1 MTCSLRSLPSPPSP
15 SPSAGASADAWRVNG
30 TTTTDFFV
38 LFKTYQGA
46 PNLGSE
52 SVSRL
57 GYCILDIGEHNLDTF
72 HHVHKWH
79 RNISRIPFQARCYHV
94 HMHHSKEGRL
104 GVKHRLPRVCLTSS
118 PICLFL
124 EPCFTNNAGLGL
136 TYTNHPRIPS
146 MTPWPVPP
154 HQPIQ
159 DQLRPLQGLQQRQPG
174 RPKGSMAL
182 VCSKGFYYVLLVWLK
197 HAYSTYVNKSFSC
210 RYVFIDS

>member
-1 MTCSLRSLPSPPSP
+1 MCCNKLTCALSASEISVSLHDVWNMTCSLRSLPSPPSP

-30 TTTTDFFV
+30 TTTTDFVV

-72 HHVHKWH
+72 HHIHKWH

-124 EPCFTNNAGLGL
+124 EPCFTKNAGLDL

-146 MTPWPVPP
+146 IPKHIQTLQTPKKIS
-154 HQPIQ
+154 Q
-159 DQLRPLQGLQQRQPG
+159 
-174 RPKGSMAL
+174 S
-182 VCSKGFYYVLLVWLK
+182 
-197 HAYSTYVNKSFSC
+197 
-210 RYVFIDS
+210 

>member
-46 PNLGSE
+46 SNLGSE

-118 PICLFL
+118 PFAYFWSRASQKMPVSIS
-124 EPCFTNNAGLGL
+124 PPKNSK
-136 TYTNHPRIPS
+136 HS
-146 MTPWPVPP
+146 QVPP

-182 VCSKGFYYVLLVWLK
+182 VCSKGFYYVLCFIGLTQTLLF
-197 HAYSTYVNKSFSC
+197 YMCQQSFSC